1 MLMVCVI
8 QTIFDI
14 LLLLSTR
21 NQKILS
27 YNPKRIID
35 YPKYI
40 ALWHIAIIDLDIRI
54 IDLHIRI
61 IDLDIRII
69 DAPQKGLYKHI
80 LIIEPNIGNID

>member
-8 QTIFDI
+8 QTIFHI

-61 IDLDIRII
+61 ID
-69 DAPQKGLYKHI
+69 APQKGIYKHI